1 MKTPVELRN
10 EGFRALCERLGMA
23 GALRFIAEFSSG
35 QGDYTRERRGI
46 LGKRSLSEVMRDVRR
61 RRK

>member
-1 MKTPVELRN
+1 
-10 EGFRALCERLGMA
+10 MA

-46 LGKRSLSEVMRDVRR
+46 LGKRSLSDVMRDVRR
-61 RRK
+61 RRE